1 MDWIIFLWTG
11 VNRVAWYHC
20 SSSVLVIAQ
29 RALSA
34 AGCFWLGRWSVFLV
48 SLTCHI
54 LYMFYQVPFNTV
66 KSSFTTLMWVM
77 VKVAVHPTSQSF
89 PFDIRS
95 PDCWWGKMCGFLA
108 ILVRRGLRLSNG
120 LLVACIS
127 MTPVSMT
134 WGTFFIGFL
143 FLNRLFTLI
152 QFWVAPVLSML

>member
-1 MDWIIFLWTG
+1 MVSLLFINLLIHFHCLALRIYVFSTTWLEHVYKVFIGSSSVDVVSGVLAGLLFFRIFFMCQYSLATEGCRCFIRSAVRLVYVEKWPFFMDWIIFLWTG

-66 KSSFTTLMWVM
+66 KSSFTTLM
-77 VKVAVHPTSQSF
+77 
-89 PFDIRS
+89 
-95 PDCWWGKMCGFLA
+95 
-108 ILVRRGLRLSNG
+108 
-120 LLVACIS
+120 
-127 MTPVSMT
+127 
-134 WGTFFIGFL
+134 
-143 FLNRLFTLI
+143 
-152 QFWVAPVLSML
+152 